1 MSTASTLNSTTLP
14 LSDSTHDRVTWR
26 LMPLLLVCYVFAHLD
41 RINIGFAK
49 LQMSADLHFSDT
61 VYGLG
66 AGLFFIAYALFGLPS
81 NLMLERIGPRRWI
94 ACLMLVWGCL
104 STAML
109 LVETARG
116 FYLLRFLLGVAEAGF
131 FPGILVYLN
140 RWFPARRR
148 GQITALFAIAVP
160 MAGVIGG
167 PLSGWILEGF
177 HDALGLRG
185 WQWMFLIEGLPVV
198 LLGVV
203 VWCSLPESFERVT
216 WLSDEQKHLLR
227 EELAGEEQRKTIT
240 SFSGIF
246 SNPQVWLL
254 VAIYFAVMLAVNT
267 IAFWM
272 PSLIHGAGIA
282 QDSRIGML
290 SAVPYLAGCAFM
302 IFIGRSSD
310 RLRERRWHLGIPLL
324 MAAAGLSLAAL
335 APTSTLNRE
344 TPTMLDPRLI
354 QEAANR
360 LDAAERS
367 RQQVRQFSLDYP
379 DIAIE
384 DAYAIQ
390 RAWVERKIADGR
402 VLKGHKIG
410 LTSRAMQVSS
420 NISEPDYGALLDDMF
435 FEEGSDIPFQRF
447 IVPRVEVELA
457 FILGKPLKGPGCTLF
472 DVLEATEWVIPA
484 LEIID
489 ARIQQVDPQTKVT
502 RKVFDTISDNA
513 ANAGVVMGGRAVR
526 SGDIDLRRVPA
537 ILYRNGVIEES
548 GVSAAVLNHPAKGVA
563 WLANK
568 LAPYGVCLEAGQ
580 VILGGSFTR
589 PVAAAPGDTFHV
601 DYDLLGSISCRFV

>member
-1 MSTASTLNSTTLP
+1 
-14 LSDSTHDRVTWR
+14 
-26 LMPLLLVCYVFAHLD
+26 
-41 RINIGFAK
+41 
-49 LQMSADLHFSDT
+49 
-61 VYGLG
+61 
-66 AGLFFIAYALFGLPS
+66 
-81 NLMLERIGPRRWI
+81 
-94 ACLMLVWGCL
+94 
-104 STAML
+104 
-109 LVETARG
+109 
-116 FYLLRFLLGVAEAGF
+116 
-131 FPGILVYLN
+131 
-140 RWFPARRR
+140 
-148 GQITALFAIAVP
+148 
-160 MAGVIGG
+160 
-167 PLSGWILEGF
+167 
-177 HDALGLRG
+177 
-185 WQWMFLIEGLPVV
+185 
-198 LLGVV
+198 
-203 VWCSLPESFERVT
+203 
-216 WLSDEQKHLLR
+216 
-227 EELAGEEQRKTIT
+227 
-240 SFSGIF
+240 
-246 SNPQVWLL
+246 
-254 VAIYFAVMLAVNT
+254 
-267 IAFWM
+267 
-272 PSLIHGAGIA
+272 
-282 QDSRIGML
+282 
-290 SAVPYLAGCAFM
+290 
-302 IFIGRSSD
+302 
-310 RLRERRWHLGIPLL
+310 
-324 MAAAGLSLAAL
+324 
-335 APTSTLNRE
+335 
-344 TPTMLDPRLI
+344 MLDPRLI

-502 RKVFDTISDNA
+502 RMVFDTISDNA

-526 SGDIDLRRVPA
+526 PGDIDLRRVPA

-589 PVAAAPGDTFHV
+589 PVAAAPGDTF
-601 DYDLLGSISCRFV
+601 